1 MAYSPLATVII
12 PSYNYGHFLG
22 QSIESVQAQTYQ
34 NWECIVVDDG
44 STDDTGA
51 LVKQFTEKDD
61 RVKYLRQEN
70 QGLAAARNTGI
81 TNSAGDYLQFL
92 DADDLLE
99 AHKLERQIEF
109 LEQHPEVDIVFG
121 DARYFRTEHAGERL
135 FSQDEGN
142 APWVARLSAKGKDV
156 LLRLIGNNIMVV
168 NAPLLRRSVIND
180 VGLFD
185 GSVRGIE
192 DWHYWVR
199 CANHGKYFHYEDSE
213 GARALVRVHGKSMST
228 DARLMLRSTLLLHR
242 LVSEMAT
249 DSTVLQFNSQRMAER
264 EGFLGI
270 EEVAAGRLIAG
281 IRQLCRAAISDRV
294 PRQKAKWLFLAISAP
309 FVSTPKLRKM
319 ITSPVSTSIGELVNR
334 P

>member
-22 QSIESVQAQTYQ
+22 QSIESVQAQTYP
-34 NWECIVVDDG
+34 NWECIIVDDG
-44 STDDTGA
+44 STDDTA
-51 LVKQFTEKDD
+51 RVVRQFTEEDE
-61 RVKYLRQEN
+61 RVKYFRQAN

-81 TNSAGDYLQFL
+81 SKSAGAYLQFL

-109 LEQHPEVDIVFG
+109 LEQHPQVDIVFG
-121 DARYFRTEHAGERL
+121 EARYFRTEHDQERL
-135 FSQDEGN
+135 FSQDEEN
-142 APWVARLSAKGKDV
+142 APWVARLSAKGNDV
-156 LLRLIGNNIMVV
+156 LMTLLSNNIMVV
-168 NAPLLRRSVIND
+168 NAPLLRRSVIDD
-180 VGLFD
+180 VGLFE
-185 GSVRGIE
+185 GSVKGIE

-199 CANHGKYFHYEDSE
+199 CANGGKYFHYEDSAD
-213 GARALVRVHGKSMST
+213 GRALVRIHGNSMST

-249 DSTVLQFNSQRMAER
+249 DSAVLRFNRQRMAER

-294 PRQKAKWLFLAISAP
+294 PRQKAKWLFCAASAP

-319 ITSPVSTSIGELVNR
+319 VTAPVSSSIRQLTNR
-334 P
+334 